1 MTFHFLRSHEITT
14 LLTGPI
20 IILTLKVL
28 VATVTVLLI
37 GSLAAL
43 VAGRPRLHGQINT
56 LFFALTMITV
66 AGFELILQFID
77 VKSAFDEPARES
89 LRTHLWFAVPS
100 ALMLPAMF
108 LTGVKRRKRLHIE
121 LSVGFVTLWTGTFI
135 TGIFYLPHQ

>member
-1 MTFHFLRSHEITT
+1 MTARFLRAHENTT
-14 LLTGPI
+14 LLTGPT

-28 VATVTVLLI
+28 VATVTVLLV

-43 VAGRPRLHGQINT
+43 AAGRPRLHGRINT
-56 LFFALTMITV
+56 LFFALTMLTV
-66 AGFELILQFID
+66 AGFETLLQFID
-77 VKSAFDEPARES
+77 VKSAFDEPALDS

-100 ALMLPAMF
+100 AIMLPAMF
-108 LTGVKRRKRLHIE
+108 LSGVKRRKKLHIA